1 MSDLFLFR
9 NALRDLVRP
18 KRLTAAA
25 VAAVFPAFVALVLRA
40 AAPAGRFQP
49 EAAFNSLEA
58 LLVYGFALVLLAVI
72 FGTGVIAQEIEQH
85 TITYLLTRPLPRW
98 RIALMKF
105 LAAVVGITVALWFS
119 TALLALVAFG
129 PSGLSPKYLGHDLAV
144 LPLGALAY
152 GSLFLLVATLFNRPL
167 LWGLG
172 YAFGLESWAAN
183 MPGDFQRLSLA
194 TYLRVLAPHPQP
206 EGESIELTRFL
217 SMLNSQNLTPTFS
230 GRVLVGVIIVA
241 LGLAL
246 VIFSTREYVPR
257 EDTD

>member
-1 MSDLFLFR
+1 VSDLFLFR
-9 NALRDLVRP
+9 NAFRDLLRP
-18 KRLTAAA
+18 KRLTAAIC
-25 VAAVFPAFVALVLRA
+25 AAVFPAFVALVLRA

-49 EAAFNSLEA
+49 EAAFNSLQS
-58 LLVYGFALVLLAVI
+58 LLVYGFALVILAVI

-98 RIALMKF
+98 RIALVK
-105 LAAVVGITVALWFS
+105 LQAAVLGITVALWVA
-119 TALLALVAFG
+119 TLLLALVVFG
-129 PSGLSPKYLGHDLAV
+129 PVGLSLAHVGRDLAV

-152 GSLFLLVATLFNRPL
+152 GSVFLLVATLLNRPL

-172 YAFGLESWAAN
+172 YAFGLESWVAN
-183 MPGDFQRLSLA
+183 MPGDFQRLSIA

-206 EGESIELTRFL
+206 EGESMELTRLL
-217 SMLNSQNLTPTFS
+217 SLGNVQSISPTFA
-230 GRVLVGVIIVA
+230 GRVLVVVIVVA
-241 LGLAL
+241 LTLAL

>member
-9 NALRDLVRP
+9 NAIRDLLRP
-18 KRLTAAA
+18 KRLTSAV

-40 AAPAGRFQP
+40 AAPHGRFQP
-49 EAAFNSLEA
+49 EGAFNSLQS
-58 LLVYGFALVLLAVI
+58 LLVYGFVLVILAVI

-98 RIALMKF
+98 RVALMKL
-105 LAAVVGITVALWFS
+105 LAAVLGITIALWLA
-119 TALLALVAFG
+119 TALLALVVFG
-129 PSGLSPKYLGHDLAV
+129 PAGLSPAHIGRDLLV

-152 GSLFLLVATLFNRPL
+152 GSVFLLVATLLNRPL

-172 YAFGLESWAAN
+172 YAFGLESWVAN

-206 EGESIELTRFL
+206 EGESMELSRLL
-217 SMLNSQNLTPTFS
+217 SMFNTQNITPTFAVW
-230 GRVLVGVIIVA
+230 VLAGVIAVA
-241 LGLAL
+241 LSLAL
-246 VIFSTREYVPR
+246 FTFSTREYVPR